1 MIENNENN
9 ASKKIQLKDNIIIDS
24 EIICTDSTESQ
35 KNASINGNNGSI
47 KLEQDNSKIK
57 KKKRVSFVDQI
68 QSKTDIAQ
76 IIYINDR
83 ASLND
88 DKKNTNKYEQFTKQ
102 NTNISEDNKKEIP
115 DNTEIYKIKR
125 PKKKKSL
132 FSKRK
137 IDEIDEKCGCVIF

>member
-9 ASKKIQLKDNIIIDS
+9 TQKKIQLKDNIIIDS
-24 EIICTDSTESQ
+24 EILCTDSTESQ
-35 KNASINGNNGSI
+35 KNPSIIINNGSI

-83 ASLND
+83 ASLI
-88 DKKNTNKYEQFTKQ
+88 KQ

-115 DNTEIYKIKR
+115 INTEIYKIKR
-125 PKKKKSL
+125 PKKKSL

-137 IDEIDEKCGCVIF
+137 IDETDEKCGCVIF

>member
-9 ASKKIQLKDNIIIDS
+9 TQKKIQLKDNIIIDS
-24 EIICTDSTESQ
+24 EILCTDSTESQ
-35 KNASINGNNGSI
+35 KNPSININNGSI

-57 KKKRVSFVDQI
+57 KKKRVSFVDQT

-83 ASLND
+83 ASLNE
-88 DKKNTNKYEQFTKQ
+88 DKKNTNKYEQFIKQ
-102 NTNISEDNKKEIP
+102 NTNVSEDSKKETP
-115 DNTEIYKIKR
+115 NNTETYKIKR
-125 PKKKKSL
+125 PHKKSL

-137 IDEIDEKCGCVIF
+137 IDRTDEKCGCVIF

>member
-9 ASKKIQLKDNIIIDS
+9 TPKTIQLKDNIIIDS
-24 EIICTDSTESQ
+24 EMLYTDSTESQ
-35 KNASINGNNGSI
+35 KNPSINVINGPI

-83 ASLND
+83 ASLNE
-88 DKKNTNKYEQFTKQ
+88 DKKNTNKYEQFIKQ

-115 DNTEIYKIKR
+115 INTEIYKIKR
-125 PKKKKSL
+125 PKKKSL

>member
-9 ASKKIQLKDNIIIDS
+9 TQKKIQLKDNIIIDS
-24 EIICTDSTESQ
+24 EILCTDSTESQ
-35 KNASINGNNGSI
+35 KNPSININNGSI

-57 KKKRVSFVDQI
+57 KKKRVSFVDQT

-83 ASLND
+83 VSLNE
-88 DKKNTNKYEQFTKQ
+88 DKKNTNKYEQFMKQ
-102 NTNISEDNKKEIP
+102 NTKVSEENKKEIP
-115 DNTEIYKIKR
+115 NNEEIYRIKR
-125 PKKKKSL
+125 PHKKSL

-137 IDEIDEKCGCVIF
+137 IDRTDEKCGCVIF